1 MIMKNWEYL
10 INRLMLI
17 LGMIGTFMGATLG
30 YAKLLLESI
39 GIDLFVI
46 VMTLEMIGIIIV
58 YFLLLLVIIDFI
70 KDNKKGRE

>member
-1 MIMKNWEYL
+1 MKNWEYL

-17 LGMIGTFMGATLG
+17 PGMIGTFMGATLG